1 MMDNFSA
8 KIKKYFNSFLNAF
21 KNNEIMKSSKVY
33 DNSEMPD
40 IEQHAAEVVAEAEAV
55 AVAVDADRNAP
66 NMSKK
71 SVYTG
76 PLT

>member
-8 KIKKYFNSFLNAF
+8 KMKKYFNRFLNGF
-21 KNNEIMKSSKVY
+21 KNNKIMKSSKVC
-33 DNSEMPD
+33 DDSKTPD
-40 IEQHAAEVVAEAEAV
+40 IEQYAADT
-55 AVAVDADRNAP
+55 VDADRNAP

-76 PLT
+76 PLA